1 MLRKVIAFSINLS
14 GINYNIHVCM
24 KVYTEIHEIQNVF
37 SMILLH
43 SVTLCRK
50 TSHNSNEC
58 FFTYPPYFSERL
70 FILQKLIIE

>member
-1 MLRKVIAFSINLS
+1 
-14 GINYNIHVCM
+14 M

-43 SVTLCRK
+43 SVTLRRK

-70 FILQKLIIE
+70 FILQKMIIE